1 MTAKKEIIYIYG
13 QCEKKGK
20 NSDKLETKKGEWKT
34 PLEKNPSSE
43 KPKIIYKLTF
53 QSFVF
58 IINTPLTFYI

>member
-43 KPKIIYKLTF
+43 KPKIVYICYCD
-53 QSFVF
+53 
-58 IINTPLTFYI
+58 IN